1 MSEPLYMLRA
11 APDRP
16 ALAAWAATQKLL
28 GRDGELGY
36 ALHAALTAAFG
47 ELAPRPFRLYE
58 RRPRHRGEPVT
69 DDPVL
74 YAYSRRP
81 AAPLLEHARAF
92 ADPVLWDPLGL
103 DQLKGKPMPTAYRA
117 GASFGFEVR
126 VRPVRRRERPN
137 GTNERDVFLIACDL
151 VDAAKPV
158 DRAEMYSAW
167 LEEQFAKIGA
177 RLVSVPS
184 EAGRRSCC
192 RLDAFRRAHVAR
204 RDASR
209 RLRWVE
215 GPDAVMSGVLEVVDS
230 EVFASGLARGIGRHR
245 AFGFGMLLLRPAGPA

>member
-1 MSEPLYMLRA
+1 MTTPLYILRA

-16 ALAAWAATQKLL
+16 GLAAWAATHGLL

-58 RRPRHRGEPVT
+58 RRPRRRSEPVA

-74 YAYSRRP
+74 YAYSRQP
-81 AAPLLEHARAF
+81 AALLLERARA
-92 ADPVLWDPLGL
+92 ADPTLWDPLGL
-103 DQLKGKPMPTAYRA
+103 DHLKGKPMPTAHP
-117 GASFGFEVR
+117 ASARRGFEVR

-137 GTNERDVFLIACDL
+137 GTNERDVFLIACDR
-151 VDAAKPV
+151 VDAATPV
-158 DRAEMYSAW
+158 DRAEVYSAW
-167 LEEQFAKIGA
+167 LDEQFVEGGA
-177 RLVSVPS
+177 RLVRVPS
-184 EAGRRSCC
+184 EAGSRSCC
-192 RLDAFRRAHVAR
+192 RLDAFRRARVAR

-215 GPDAVMSGVLEVVDS
+215 GPDAIMSGVLEVTDPDA
-230 EVFASGLARGIGRHR
+230 FARVLARGIGRHR
-245 AFGFGMLLLRPAGPA
+245 AFGFGMLLLRPA